1 MDICED
7 GRHPNRCRD
16 ANGSETGRDVV
27 LRAASDHAVTRD
39 PRALHRLTA
48 MEKTCQVSPYFDRV
62 QTDIQPYMRRILAA
76 WMFEVC
82 KLVKRS
88 QIEIKYTRLD
98 DFKGTT
104 DG

>member
-7 GRHPNRCRD
+7 GQHPNRCRD
-16 ANGSETGRDVV
+16 TNGSETGRVVV

-48 MEKTCQVSPYFDRV
+48 MEKTCKVSPYFDRV
-62 QTDIQPYMRRILAA
+62 QTEIQPYMRRILAV

-82 KLVKRS
+82 KLSKRS
-88 QIEIKYTRLD
+88 QIEIKYKWLD